1 MPSQTPSRRPDAGA
15 SNAPNSLRDRVR
27 ERVAAA
33 EVQLADTPE
42 NPAATLETRALW
54 RVFHDFGRTR
64 RRHRRE
70 TGDGAVPALRETTH
84 AFRRAPS
91 LSALVAVAA
100 FLDERGL
107 LIQKH

>member
-1 MPSQTPSRRPDAGA
+1 MPSHTPLRRPDSGFGER
-15 SNAPNSLRDRVR
+15 SGTLRDRVQ

-33 EVQLADTPE
+33 EVQLAETPP
-42 NPAATLETRALW
+42 NPTVTLETRALW
-54 RVFHDFGRTR
+54 RVFHDFGKTR
-64 RRHRRE
+64 RRHRQE
-70 TGDGAVPALRETTH
+70 TGDGAVPALRESTH

-107 LIQKH
+107 LAQKH

>member
-1 MPSQTPSRRPDAGA
+1 MASQMPSRRHDAGA
-15 SNAPNSLRDRVR
+15 SEATRSLRDRVR

-33 EVQLADTPE
+33 EVQLAETPE

-107 LIQKH
+107 LVQKH